1 MASTHSQKV
10 LKTLNEKLLVT
21 FQKYY
26 GDLKIGDMS
35 PEEFIQT
42 YGAIPQEDDNSPLS
56 KDSQNMGDT

>member
-35 PEEFIQT
+35 PAEFIQT
-42 YGAIPQEDDNSPLS
+42 YGGIPQNDGNTSLS
-56 KDSQNMGDT
+56 QDFQNTG